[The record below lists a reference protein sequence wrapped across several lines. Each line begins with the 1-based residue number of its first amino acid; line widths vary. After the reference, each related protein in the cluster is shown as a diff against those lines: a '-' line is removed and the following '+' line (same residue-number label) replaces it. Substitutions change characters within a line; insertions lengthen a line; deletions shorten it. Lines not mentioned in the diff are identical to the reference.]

1 MPERNKSTQAI
12 ILSVKQQGE
21 NNRSVCI
28 VSPDRGVFY
37 ATLYGGA
44 KSKMRSLV
52 QPFNTGLIY
61 LYEDEQRH
69 FIKISDFDVKS
80 CHLSLHTD
88 IYKMMAANLA
98 SEILIKTKCAGDYA
112 EAFKL
117 FSAFL
122 QGLELTQGFESRT
135 GTIRFLWRYIRLL
148 GLQPD
153 VNTCSSCSALISTQA
168 SHGGTYIRHIN
179 GFACRDC
186 TPSFSEGQKFA
197 KQEAPAL
204 SSSSLFYLNA
214 VNTMRPSTVRGME
227 LSPQNESEL
236 KNFLFMLIEQAL
248 GSRLNSLETG
258 RSIL

>member
-44 KSKMRSLV
+44 KSKMKSLV

-61 LYEDEQRH
+61 LYEDEARH

-98 SEILIKTKCAGDYA
+98 SEILIKTKCAGEYA

-148 GLQPD
+148 GLQP
-153 VNTCSSCSALISTQA
+153 
-168 SHGGTYIRHIN
+168 HIN

-227 LSPQNESEL
+227 LSHQNESEL

-258 RSIL
+258 SGIL